1 MQQKLASTHRASR
14 HALVVDRRAL
24 LRHRISAFLDSL
36 PFTVVAVILTVII
49 LFMDDFRLWLF
60 PKSAD
65 VAFCLLTL
73 TILCLF
79 CVEILLS
86 SLTKDDYF
94 LRFFFYLDVLAA
106 LSLIPDIPLI
116 WDPIL
121 GLHSQTLSP
130 DDVTDIAQAAH
141 ASSSASP
148 ANRVI
153 KFVRLIRLVRI
164 AKLFELCAKTKKTQM
179 AGQAGAPAGGLGGA
193 GGMRKGHSQVGQHLS
208 EQTTRKVVLL
218 VLLMLFGIPLLQP
231 QDSQQGEEYSLR
243 ELSLLSTSPSLTP
256 SVWQDEL
263 NFTLSYYSTILYL
276 NVSAGN
282 AFDFTFVDPSL
293 SDYRVSEILSVSSG
307 DVMAFFSRRAESRI
321 RGEYNIITTLV
332 VLVLLA
338 VGAVLFN
345 RNNHRM
351 VIVPIERMMATIVA
365 LQQNPLAKASL
376 ASAQPSSI
384 TTANKGGDRGGD
396 EQKTATTT
404 AALTSE
410 EMTNNLLSS
419 SPALP
424 RHNSTLQPEQ
434 PNETGML
441 ERTLEKLTGL
451 LQVGFGEAG
460 SKMIQKCMNLN
471 AEGDLDPLVDGTK
484 MLAIFGFCDIRRFTD
499 ATECL
504 KEDVMMYVN
513 EIAAIVHSQVAACDG
528 NPNKNIGDAFL
539 LVWRLPQ
546 EMEAEDIAE
555 LQKMVG
561 VGAGGGGV
569 GSGGN
574 AAEPQSRASPSHST
588 PLPPAE
594 WATPKGPTQRTRAH
608 TVDDRDRAD
617 SDQPHSA
624 VTTSPTAP
632 VKSLSFIASRQAK
645 PSILRHLTGSGFPFS
660 SPSHSSTPGTTLD
673 LHKALHLPP
682 RHLTPALRASV
693 SSLADK
699 ALVSFIRVI
708 VEINASE
715 ELKKYALNTRI
726 QQVFDDFQVELGFG
740 LHVGWAIEGPIG
752 SRYKIDASYLS
763 PHVNLAE
770 TLEGTTKLYG
780 VPLLLSGEMFALLS
794 PFVRAFCRRLD
805 CVKVSGR
812 ETPIVLYTFDM
823 QQKGMDAVCR
833 GEQLLP
839 LASITRPPAPSP
851 LLLEEKAAPPFLL
864 AADEPSTSA
873 ASTSS
878 TATIPTP
885 KPSLSTSSSPAPPL
899 SISSSPLLSPSS
911 HPSSLRLQFH
921 TNPPSP
927 LLPYHLVRT
936 SPLSVLH
943 QHIPVEFFDY
953 HAAGVDAYLAGH
965 WDVAAAHLTRAQQIV
980 GGADEPTRVVLT
992 YMAEH
997 NGVAPDT
1004 WQGYREL

>member
-1 MQQKLASTHRASR
+1 M
-14 HALVVDRRAL
+14 
-24 LRHRISAFLDSL
+24 
-36 PFTVVAVILTVII
+36 
-49 LFMDDFRLWLF
+49 
-60 PKSAD
+60 
-65 VAFCLLTL
+65 
-73 TILCLF
+73 
-79 CVEILLS
+79 
-86 SLTKDDYF
+86 
-94 LRFFFYLDVLAA
+94 
-106 LSLIPDIPLI
+106 
-116 WDPIL
+116 
-121 GLHSQTLSP
+121 
-130 DDVTDIAQAAH
+130 
-141 ASSSASP
+141 
-148 ANRVI
+148 
-153 KFVRLIRLVRI
+153 
-164 AKLFELCAKTKKTQM
+164 
-179 AGQAGAPAGGLGGA
+179 
-193 GGMRKGHSQVGQHLS
+193 GQHLS

-263 NFTLSYYSTILYL
+263 NFTLSYYSTIVYL

-282 AFDFTFVDPSL
+282 AFDYTFVDPSL
-293 SDYRVSEILSVSSG
+293 SDYRVSEILSVQSG

-384 TTANKGGDRGGD
+384 TTANKGGDRHGEG
-396 EQKTATTT
+396 EQKTATAT

-419 SPALP
+419 SPVLP
-424 RHNSTLQPEQ
+424 RHNSTLQPDQ

-499 ATECL
+499 ATECPHPAPSHTPLPHIPLHCPLTPLPCPRRVLCSGL

-561 VGAGGGGV
+561 VGVGV
-569 GSGGN
+569 GAGN
-574 AAEPQSRASPSHST
+574 GTSAAVEPLSRASPSHSS
-588 PLPPAE
+588 PLPPPD
-594 WATPKGPTQRTRAH
+594 WATPKGPMQRGRAH
-608 TVDDRDRAD
+608 TVDDRDRGD
-617 SDQPHSA
+617 SDQQTGGAGSA
-624 VTTSPTAP
+624 SPTAP
-632 VKSLSFIASRQAK
+632 VKSLSFIANRQAK
-645 PSILRHLTGSGFPFS
+645 PSILRHLTGSTFPFS
-660 SPSHSSTPGTTLD
+660 SPTHSAASGPTLD

-780 VPLLLSGEMFALLS
+780 VPLLLSGEMYSLLS
-794 PFVRAFCRRLD
+794 PFVRAFCRKLD

-823 QQKGMDAVCR
+823 QQRGMDAVCR

-839 LASITRPPAPSP
+839 LPSITSPSLPPP
-851 LLLEEKAAPPFLL
+851 LLEEKSAPPFLHS
-864 AADEPSTSA
+864 DEPSSTTTSA
-873 ASTSS
+873 SIST
-878 TATIPTP
+878 TVTLPTP
-885 KPSLSTSSSPAPPL
+885 KPSLSSFSPAPSL
-899 SISSSPLLSPSS
+899 TLTSSPFPPPSS

-921 TNPPSP
+921 SDPPSP
-927 LLPYHLVRT
+927 LLPYHFVRS

-943 QHIPVEFFDY
+943 QHIPAEFFDF
-953 HAAGVDAYLAGH
+953 HTAGVDAYLAGH
-965 WDVAAAHLTRAQQIV
+965 WDVATHHLTRAQQIME
-980 GGADEPTRVVLT
+980 GGDEPTRVVLA

-997 NGVAPDT
+997 SGVAPDS